1 MPGIPQINSFKTNKW
16 IIHEKTQENGH
27 ENESGYCGNNSIIT
41 DTETKSAADI
51 NGQTVT
57 GEEMDTTQKSEKVIY
72 FLKNSLLK
80 RFR

>member
-1 MPGIPQINSFKTNKW
+1 MNNSCIK
-16 IIHEKTQENGH
+16 QENGH
-27 ENESGYCGNNSIIT
+27 ENNSGYCGNNSIIT
-41 DTETKSAADI
+41 DTENKSAADI

-72 FLKNSLLK
+72 LKKNSLLK